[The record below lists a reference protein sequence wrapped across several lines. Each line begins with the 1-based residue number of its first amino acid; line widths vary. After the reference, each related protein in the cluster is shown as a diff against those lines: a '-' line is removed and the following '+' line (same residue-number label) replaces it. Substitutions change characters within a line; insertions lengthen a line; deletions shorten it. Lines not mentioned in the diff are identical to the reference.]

1 METRNLS
8 NEIKQGNTNMLKKI
22 KSQFFISKI
31 FDYMKKNKSLEI
43 IKINRSIQKLMKI
56 DLNRYRE
63 CSTVIIVE
71 LVPLKN
77 AVGKFINIKEGE
89 EKYFHIFFND
99 SKIEIKKTEL
109 KEGDNVSKIK
119 IKIDYQVTSL
129 AQLFQ
134 CCNCIQSIRFTNF
147 YRKNITDMSYM
158 FYECTSLIDLDLT
171 IFTTDNVTNMSF
183 MFSRCMS
190 LKKLDLSNFN
200 TK

>member
-56 DLNRYRE
+56 DLNTYRE

-99 SKIEIKKTEL
+99 SKNEIKK
-109 KEGDNVSKIK
+109 NRIK
-119 IKIDYQVTSL
+119 
-129 AQLFQ
+129 
-134 CCNCIQSIRFTNF
+134 R
-147 YRKNITDMSYM
+147 R
-158 FYECTSLIDLDLT
+158 
-171 IFTTDNVTNMSF
+171 
-183 MFSRCMS
+183 R
-190 LKKLDLSNFN
+190 
-200 TK
+200 